1 MSARLTK
8 KVSKAPR
15 RGEAEPWRYGPYRVV
30 VQRRVTEE
38 EQISVECY
46 EPNLAAA
53 RVTYDAIMEG
63 MREQMIQYNERVWA
77 TNQAKLRQLDRMIE
91 VRGENVRAL
100 DDKVRERRE
109 WLLSKGLDASDIP
122 LFEDDD
128 QLNGD

>member
-1 MSARLTK
+1 MAARLTK

-53 RVTYDAIMEG
+53 RVTYDEIMAG

-77 TNQAKLRQLDRMIE
+77 INQAKLRQLDRMIE
-91 VRGENVRAL
+91 VRGENVRTL
-100 DDKVRERRE
+100 DDAIRERRE
-109 WLLSKGLDASDIP
+109 WLLQHGQTAADIP
-122 LFEDDD
+122 SFE
-128 QLNGD
+128 